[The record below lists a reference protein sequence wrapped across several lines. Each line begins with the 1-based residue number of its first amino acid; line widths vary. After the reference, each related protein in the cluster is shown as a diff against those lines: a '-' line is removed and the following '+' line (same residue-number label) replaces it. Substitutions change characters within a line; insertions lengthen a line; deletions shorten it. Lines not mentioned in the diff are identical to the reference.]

1 MFIFTLA
8 QQICTLDVKG
18 QIEKTELSQL
28 LSFHIK
34 QLKFL
39 PSELQKACI
48 AAHQEC
54 GFHSTYS
61 QLVCDYKMVLILFPQ
76 LGLAYYPTGVI
87 LNHAC
92 SWKNPILPNGILE
105 IICKSFYS
113 GGWKEKAYDCHKNTS
128 WNGTDKNI
136 CLPRIWQC

>member
-8 QQICTLDVKG
+8 QQICTLDIKG

-28 LSFHIK
+28 LSLHII

-39 PSELQKACI
+39 PSELQKARI
-48 AAHQEC
+48 AAHQEVC
-54 GFHSTYS
+54 LS
-61 QLVCDYKMVLILFPQ
+61 QYTFSVSLWLQDGLNLFPQ

-105 IICKSFYS
+105 IICKRFYS
-113 GGWKEKAYDCHKNTS
+113 GGWKERAYDCHKNTS

-136 CLPRIWQC
+136 CLPRIRRC